1 MLNVWEL
8 HQGDS
13 SVVIDRDPR
22 LDALNG
28 TFETRLPCEEEDRRC
43 NTRACISYNLISE
56 GRNQSRHNKDAASS
70 VHSKLWWVK
79 WKQSIVTNFML
90 DLQEVGIS

>member
-1 MLNVWEL
+1 MRRRIEDVTPEL
-8 HQGDS
+8 VSARTQMEKIKAD
-13 SVVIDRDPR
+13 
-22 LDALNG
+22 
-28 TFETRLPCEEEDRRC
+28 
-43 NTRACISYNLISE
+43 
-56 GRNQSRHNKDAASS
+56 KDAASL